1 MGKRTGQLAGLAAL
15 GALGYMLSRDK
26 KGESSKSETRSSAP
40 SAAPSEVRDSPR
52 MQSIT
57 AAEGAGEVFDASSA
71 PRATGARASAVPT
84 PAVTPTR
91 ITPSAARAAP
101 AAAPAATPAA
111 ARAAAPSD
119 ASKTPAVSDTSPDDS
134 RSGRVTSAPESDDV
148 PGAAAAVARFKQETA
163 GMPPAIAQGRAPM
176 TKRQPVVN
184 TYTRKMGAQAGEAEA
199 YRAAQAARAGKDNRP
214 DLSTP
219 EGRKRAEQAQAL
231 ERVYPEQAMIA
242 PGAKGVAALAKGLA
256 NRSPRLSEMTMQS
269 LPAPTARLTGPSASA
284 LKEAERAKRAATRQ
298 AEMRAENASRYGLDT
313 TSPGARALRNKIDG
327 EGFVLRKNGGAVKKM
342 ASGGMTVSKAS
353 SRADG
358 IAQRGKTRGKLY

>member
-1 MGKRTGQLAGLAAL
+1 
-15 GALGYMLSRDK
+15 
-26 KGESSKSETRSSAP
+26 
-40 SAAPSEVRDSPR
+40 
-52 MQSIT
+52 
-57 AAEGAGEVFDASSA
+57 
-71 PRATGARASAVPT
+71 
-84 PAVTPTR
+84 
-91 ITPSAARAAP
+91 
-101 AAAPAATPAA
+101 
-111 ARAAAPSD
+111 
-119 ASKTPAVSDTSPDDS
+119 
-134 RSGRVTSAPESDDV
+134 
-148 PGAAAAVARFKQETA
+148 
-163 GMPPAIAQGRAPM
+163 M

-219 EGRKRAEQAQAL
+219 EGRKRAEQAQGL

-242 PGAKGVAALAKGLA
+242 PGVKGVAALAKGLA

-358 IAQRGKTRGKLY
+358 IAQRGKTRGKIC

>member
-26 KGESSKSETRSSAP
+26 KGESSTSETRSSAP
-40 SAAPSEVRDSPR
+40 SAAPSAAQVSVKEEEDNYPDESRRGRMASPP
-52 MQSIT
+52 QSIPNT
-57 AAEGAGEVFDASSA
+57 VVAAPVASKA
-71 PRATGARASAVPT
+71 PV
-84 PAVTPTR
+84 
-91 ITPSAARAAP
+91 RAAP
-101 AAAPAATPAA
+101 AAAPAA
-111 ARAAAPSD
+111 ARAAAPAA
-119 ASKTPAVSDTSPDDS
+119 ASETPAVSDTYPDES
-134 RSGRVTSAPESDDV
+134 RRGRMASAPESDDV
-148 PGAAAAVARFKQETA
+148 PGAAAAVARFKKETA

-184 TYTRKMGAQAGEAEA
+184 TYTRKMGATASEIEA

-231 ERVYPEQAMIA
+231 ERVYPEQAVIA
-242 PGAKGVAALAKGLA
+242 PGVKGVAALAKGLA
-256 NRSPRLSEMTMQS
+256 NRSPRLSEMTQEALAAPVRR
-269 LPAPTARLTGPSASA
+269 LPAPTYL
-284 LKEAERAKRAATRQ
+284 
-298 AEMRAENASRYGLDT
+298 
-313 TSPGARALRNKIDG
+313 
-327 EGFVLRKNGGAVKKM
+327 LRKKGGTVKKM